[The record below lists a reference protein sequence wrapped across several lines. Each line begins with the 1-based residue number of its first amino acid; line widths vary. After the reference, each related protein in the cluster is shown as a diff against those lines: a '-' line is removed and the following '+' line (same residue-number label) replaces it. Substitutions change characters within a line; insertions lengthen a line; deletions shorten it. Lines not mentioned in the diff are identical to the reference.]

1 MCAHWRHAGTRPST
15 PTRGGASCC
24 RTAARY
30 GGRTLSRHC
39 WPTEDADILFIAGCE
54 QNQVQFHPQFDHI
67 ILLSAPPGTLAE
79 RLAARTSNVFG
90 KKPEEL
96 RRVLDDVQTV
106 EPLLRRVAD
115 HEVRTMVPLDE
126 VVTTVLRLVG
136 A

>member
-1 MCAHWRHAGTRPST
+1 M
-15 PTRGGASCC
+15 
-24 RTAARY
+24 
-30 GGRTLSRHC
+30 
-39 WPTEDADILFIAGCE
+39 
-54 QNQVQFHPQFDHI
+54 QFHPQFDHI